1 MSQQPSDER
10 GPITAEY
17 DPFARGPFPVAVR
30 TIHALDEARDRLFP
44 CEVWYPAA
52 ARPEPHSLILF
63 SHGSARGARRMASAL
78 CTHLASH
85 GYAVAA
91 LDHSEVVAPEL
102 APRAGESPEEKA
114 ARVEA
119 LIGSRVPDLRFLLD
133 LLLETPALGPEAS
146 LDASRVGA
154 VGYSLGGWTVLAAAE
169 VEERIRAV
177 VALAPAGSSQPRPGI
192 APVKLAFDWGRDV
205 PTLYLVAEND
215 TMTLLSGEEEL
226 FARTPATKRMVVL
239 RRADHLHFLDAV
251 EEEHELVR
259 TMPWPAE
266 LAWIPKEM
274 RPISELS
281 SGEAARRFVRGLTLC
296 HFDAF
301 LRSREE
307 ARRLWAGDLEAELA
321 ARGVE
326 AKVQEGPG
334 A

>member
-30 TIHALDEARDRLFP
+30 TFDALDEARDRRFP
-44 CEVWYPAA
+44 CEVWYPTA
-52 ARPEPHSLILF
+52 ARPETHPLILF

-133 LLLETPALGPEAS
+133 HLLGTPWPEAS

-169 VEERIRAV
+169 VETRIRAV

-215 TMTLLSGEEEL
+215 TMTPLSGEQEL
-226 FARTPATKRMVVL
+226 FERTPATKRMVVL

-301 LRSREE
+301 LRSRDE
-307 ARRLWAGDLEAELA
+307 ARALLAGGLEGELA
-321 ARGVE
+321 AQGVE
-326 AKVQEGPG
+326 ARVHEGPG